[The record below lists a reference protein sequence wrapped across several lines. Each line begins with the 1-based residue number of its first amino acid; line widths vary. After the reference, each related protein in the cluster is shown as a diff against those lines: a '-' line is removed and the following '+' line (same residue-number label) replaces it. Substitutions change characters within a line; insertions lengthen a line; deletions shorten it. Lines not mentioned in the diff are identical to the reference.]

1 MGNLLP
7 CFFPGEVIIIVYL
20 SPLFLPLTSNFLTQ
34 NNIMVHITTNT
45 SSLTVKD
52 SMSIAMMME
61 MTIVMSN
68 IMT

>member
-1 MGNLLP
+1 M
-7 CFFPGEVIIIVYL
+7 FFPGEVIIIVYL
-20 SPLFLPLTSNFLTQ
+20 SLPLFLPLTSSFLTQ

-45 SSLTVKD
+45 SSLAVKD